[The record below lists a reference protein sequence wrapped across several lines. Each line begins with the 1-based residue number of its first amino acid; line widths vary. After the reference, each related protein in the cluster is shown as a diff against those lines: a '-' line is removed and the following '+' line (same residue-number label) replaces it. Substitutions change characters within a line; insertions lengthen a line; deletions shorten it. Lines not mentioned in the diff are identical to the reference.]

1 MRQETAFAGRAR
13 ERQQALA
20 ALTAGPGVV
29 ITGATG
35 LGKTALAASI
45 SRDLPVFW
53 ASAAQTMRQ
62 VPFGVFGGLL
72 HEDDQIHPALI
83 PAHVTTR
90 LVRRSGRKVPVLVI
104 DDAHL
109 LDDSSAGAVL
119 TLALGGKVK
128 LVVTAQAE
136 DVPEAVRMLW
146 KDGYLC
152 RVDLA
157 PFHRRDTAELLRALL
172 NGDVASPT
180 IELLHQRSGGS
191 PRALADLVR
200 QGRETGQIM
209 REGGLLWWREGD
221 DEVLTATGADF
232 HCWVDRDPDK
242 ALELLDD
249 DELRAPVLLL
259 SGRTREALDLRT
271 PLTVAFGQ
279 AMHGKATPEL
289 TDPKHASVI
298 AVANAWST
306 GEIPLTDP
314 VLGRWLYEP
323 GELKPMPWPLL
334 DGYVRW
340 LRGER
345 NTAIARLREAVVQH
359 AGGWRWFHSEA
370 ASWLAIGLAEEGDP
384 DEAEQ
389 VLATVH
395 SDPIALL
402 PGLRLKARAAI
413 AVAHG
418 DLTAAANHLEAAIA
432 AAHEAACP
440 AVELDYLI
448 EAMHL
453 RLPVADELD
462 RVLRRVEGPRLI
474 ASGSAALALTR
485 RDGAELLHRALEM
498 DRLGLG
504 RLAWRT
510 AETAAAILK
519 RREHPRTA
527 EAIVL
532 VARLRELLHR
542 EAPADAPRGL
552 TSREMQV
559 AALAVD
565 GLTDREIAGRLSV
578 SVRTV
583 ESHLARVYH
592 KLGVHSRQD
601 LPRDLR
607 RHRRQP

>member
-1 MRQETAFAGRAR
+1 MGRAR
-13 ERQQALA
+13 ERQQALT

-29 ITGATG
+29 ITGAAG

-45 SRDLPVFW
+45 CRDLPVFW

-72 HEDDQIHPALI
+72 HDGDQIHPALI

-136 DVPEAVRMLW
+136 DVPEAVRTLW

-157 PFHRRDTAELLRALL
+157 PFHRPDTTELLRALL
-172 NGDVASPT
+172 NGEVAAPT
-180 IELLHQRSGGS
+180 AELLHQRSGGS
-191 PRALADLVR
+191 PRVLADLVR

-221 DEVLTATGADF
+221 DDEVSASAGADF

-249 DELRAPVLLL
+249 DELRAPILLL
-259 SGRTREALDLRT
+259 SGRTTEALALRT
-271 PLTVAFGQ
+271 PLTVAFGH
-279 AMHGKATPEL
+279 AMHGRPALRPA
-289 TDPKHASVI
+289 DPKHASVI
-298 AVANAWST
+298 AVASAWST

-314 VLGRWLYEP
+314 ILGRWLYQP

-340 LRGER
+340 LRGEHR
-345 NTAIARLREAVVQH
+345 TSIARLREAVVQH
-359 AGGWRWFHSEA
+359 SGGWRWFHSEA
-370 ASWLAIGLAEEGDP
+370 ASWLAIGLAEEGGP

-395 SDPIALL
+395 NDPIALL
-402 PGLRLKARAAI
+402 PGLRLKAQAAI
-413 AVAHG
+413 AAARG
-418 DLTAAANHLEAAIA
+418 DLACAAGHLEAAIA
-432 AAHEAACP
+432 AAREATCP

-453 RLPVADELD
+453 QLPVADELD

-510 AETAAAILK
+510 AETAATILK

-565 GLTDREIAGRLSV
+565 DLTDREIAGRLSV

-601 LPRDLR
+601 LPQDLR
-607 RHRRQP
+607 RHRPQP